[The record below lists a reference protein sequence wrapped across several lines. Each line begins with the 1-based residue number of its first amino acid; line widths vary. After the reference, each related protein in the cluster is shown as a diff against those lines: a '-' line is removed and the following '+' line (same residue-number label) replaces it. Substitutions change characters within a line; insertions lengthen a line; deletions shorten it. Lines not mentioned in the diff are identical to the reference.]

1 MKQAKKAK
9 VTIRL
14 KQNGNEASIDFR
26 GKGSDLL
33 CATALLI
40 ASMARKFFPDSKEL
54 QKDAIREISEKAIQ
68 MIDNDYG
75 MS

>member
-1 MKQAKKAK
+1 MKQTKKAK

-14 KQNGNEASIDFR
+14 KQNGNKASIELK

-33 CATALLI
+33 CATELLI
-40 ASMARKFFPDSKEL
+40 VSMAMEFFPDSKEL
-54 QKDAIREISEKAIQ
+54 QKDAIREISAKAIQ
-68 MIDNDYG
+68 MIDNDNG